1 MIDIE
6 SKVVDTIFNAV
17 TAVYPNADV
26 TTGFDNKTAVFPCV
40 VVEEVENTP
49 FRRTAT
55 DDCSENHTRVGY
67 EVSVYTVNFN
77 SAKTEGKK
85 IIELVDTALAGLK
98 FRRIRKNQ
106 PLNVARNLF
115 RQYGRWEVIVGKPT
129 VSGED
134 TVYQMYRR

>member
-55 DDCSENHTRVGY
+55 DDCSENHTRIGY
-67 EVSVYTVNFN
+67 EVSVYTVDFN

-85 IIELVDTALAGLK
+85 IIGIVDTALAGLK

>member
-67 EVSVYTVNFN
+67 EVSVYTVDFN

-85 IIELVDTALAGLK
+85 IIGIVDTALAGLK

>member
-55 DDCSENHTRVGY
+55 DDCSENHTRIGY
-67 EVSVYTVNFN
+67 EVSVYTVDFN

-85 IIELVDTALAGLK
+85 IIGIVDTALAGLK

-129 VSGED
+129 ISGKN